1 MAQIS
6 PKPNIKPSI
15 PSNLQLMDEN
25 IDPFYHRIYSR
36 KVVVVLCY
44 GQVVIAFLAIVSQFI
59 GLAYPYEG
67 YGYAN
72 AGISCGI
79 IFGISGLFGIW
90 AGNHPSK
97 CTIITHMV
105 FAIISACFSILL
117 IIYAVIF
124 SVVIADVS
132 YPTYNEWEPDLN
144 LGIFIT
150 LAVMGLIQSIISIA
164 TSALSCSVI
173 CCNDQSMNR
182 DTHVPDTQNTKKL
195 IMSKKPVLWMSVMQ
209 IIAAVLA
216 MILNI
221 VGIVYPY
228 EDIAYIGTG
237 IWSAVPFILCGAF
250 GIWSGLRPSKCSVIT
265 FMVFSIISTF
275 FALALLGISTSGIV
289 ITNKDHYSY
298 AYSYITHSYMFEKWD
313 TERKV
318 TFGMFFVQT
327 FIGVLQ
333 TLISINSSAMSC
345 QPICCPTK
353 NYRKITED
361 HAKAKRLCP
370 TQSQNDSFYPQHYPT
385 ASTRIPAK
393 PFRYNPPDQL
403 VYLSGTNASLGEGG
417 MRVQSTSNTPD
428 IF

>member
-6 PKPNIKPSI
+6 PNPNIKPSI
-15 PSNLQLMDEN
+15 PSNWRLLDEN

-72 AGISCGI
+72 AGISCGM

-124 SVVIADVS
+124 SVVIADTS
-132 YPTYNEWEPDLN
+132 YPSYNEWEPDLN

-173 CCNDQSMNR
+173 CCNDQSMNS
-182 DTHVPDTQNTKKL
+182 DNHVPDTKTTKKL
-195 IMSKKPVLWMSVMQ
+195 IMSKKPVIWMSVIQ

-216 MILNI
+216 IILNI

-237 IWSAVPFILCGAF
+237 IWSAVPFILCGSF

-265 FMVFSIISTF
+265 FLVFSILSTF
-275 FALALLGISTSGIV
+275 FALALLGISISGVVTS
-289 ITNKDHYSY
+289 NNEN
-298 AYSYITHSYMFEKWD
+298 YSYIWYSNSYFLEERE

-318 TFGMFFVQT
+318 TFGIFFVQT

-353 NYRKITED
+353 NYRKTTED
-361 HAKAKRLCP
+361 YAKAERLCP
-370 TQSQNDSFYPQHYPT
+370 TQPQNDSFYPQHYP
-385 ASTRIPAK
+385 AGSTRIPAK
-393 PFRYNPPDQL
+393 PFRYDPPDQL

>member
-6 PKPNIKPSI
+6 PVSNIQSIIPPNVQH
-15 PSNLQLMDEN
+15 LDEN

-105 FAIISACFSILL
+105 FAVISASFSILL
-117 IIYAVIF
+117 ITYAVIF
-124 SVVIADVS
+124 SVVIADTS
-132 YPTYNEWEPDLN
+132 YNELESDLN
-144 LGIFIT
+144 LGIFIA

-173 CCNDQSMNR
+173 CCNDPSMNT
-182 DTHVPDTQNTKKL
+182 DTHVPDPKKTEKL
-195 IMSKKPVLWMSVMQ
+195 IMSKKPVLWMSVIQ

-216 MILNI
+216 IILNI

-228 EDIAYIGTG
+228 EHIAYIGTG

-250 GIWSGLRPSKCSVIT
+250 GIWSGLHPSKCSVIT
-265 FMVFSIISTF
+265 FMVFSILSSV
-275 FALALLGISTSGIV
+275 FALALLGISISGVVTS
-289 ITNKDHYSY
+289 NNESYSY
-298 AYSYITHSYMFEKWD
+298 MSYSNSWWLEEREA
-313 TERKV
+313 ERKV
-318 TFGMFFVQT
+318 TFGIFLVQT

-361 HAKAKRLCP
+361 HDKVEKLFP
-370 TQSQNDSFYPQHYPT
+370 NPPQDDSFYPQHYP
-385 ASTRIPAK
+385 AGSTRIPAK

>member
-6 PKPNIKPSI
+6 PVSNIQSIIPPNVKH
-15 PSNLQLMDEN
+15 LDEN

-36 KVVVVLCY
+36 KVAVVLCY
-44 GQVVIAFLAIVSQFI
+44 GQVIIAFLAIVSQFI

-79 IFGISGLFGIW
+79 IFGVSGLFGIW
-90 AGNHPSK
+90 AGSHPSK
-97 CTIITHMV
+97 CTIMTHMV

-124 SVVIADVS
+124 SVVIADTS
-132 YPTYNEWEPDLN
+132 YNELESDLN

-150 LAVMGLIQSIISIA
+150 LAVMGLIQSIISIT

-173 CCNDQSMNR
+173 CCNGQSMNS
-182 DTHVPDTQNTKKL
+182 DNHVPDTNTTRKL
-195 IMSKKPVLWMSVMQ
+195 IMSKKPVIWMSVVQ
-209 IIAAVLA
+209 IIAAVIA
-216 MILNI
+216 IILNI

-237 IWSAVPFILCGAF
+237 IWSAVPFILCGSF

-265 FMVFSIISTF
+265 FLVFSILSTF
-275 FALALLGISTSGIV
+275 FALALLGISISGVVTS
-289 ITNKDHYSY
+289 NNEN
-298 AYSYITHSYMFEKWD
+298 YSYIWYSNSYFLEERE

-318 TFGMFFVQT
+318 TFGIFFVQT

-353 NYRKITED
+353 KYRKITED
-361 HAKAKRLCP
+361 DAKAERLCP
-370 TQSQNDSFYPQHYPT
+370 TQPQNDSFYPQHYP
-385 ASTRIPAK
+385 AGSNRIPAK
-393 PFRYNPPDQL
+393 PFRYDPPDQL